1 MFNASSLLRFFK
13 SGCSTGSCDTAQSNV
28 QELLSHQKVGILSA
42 SCCDAT
48 TQAKDEQLASNL
60 SAAMEKAGVERQV
73 VFSTITATRQQ
84 LRDLGAQVDD
94 DVKTFKENLAGLFQG
109 QGLSAFPILMVD
121 GKIAFYGGVPSV
133 DMIAQKLQA
142 PPPGTT

>member
-13 SGCSTGSCDTAQSNV
+13 PSCSAGSCETDSGSV
-28 QELLSHQKVGILSA
+28 QELLSKEKIGILSA
-42 SCCDAT
+42 SCCDAS
-48 TQAKDEQLASNL
+48 TQSKDEQLASNL
-60 SAAMEKAGVERQV
+60 SAAMERAGIERQV

-84 LRDLGAQVDD
+84 LRDLGTQVGD

-109 QGLSAFPILMVD
+109 QGLAAFPMLLLN

-142 PPPGTT
+142 PPPGKA